1 MLRCPTTLQL
11 PIVVSESQDRAPL
24 ERARAFETAGDESVY
39 ASAIEEA
46 KVNYGWAI
54 DAFLDARAFEE
65 AIRICRKLIRLSP
78 DVVRTRFTLLFLL
91 VGLGRYE
98 EARPALEEY
107 VRVVQQ
113 SGTRS
118 FAIPRLQLL
127 AHVTEDPETN
137 ARIEEIL
144 LGLGAEQLGYSVH
157 TRDHLAAEPVSDPER
172 VERWETLLPIAL
184 RDD

>member
-1 MLRCPTTLQL
+1 MQPEM
-11 PIVVSESQDRAPL
+11 VVSHSQETDPL
-24 ERARAFETAGDESVY
+24 ARARAFEEAGDERVY
-39 ASAIEEA
+39 ESAIEDA

-54 DAFLDARAFEE
+54 DAFLEARAFEE

-91 VGLGRYE
+91 VGLARYD
-98 EARPALEEY
+98 EARAALHEY
-107 VRVVQQ
+107 VRVVIS

-127 AHVTEDPETN
+127 AHVTDDAETM
-137 ARIEEIL
+137 ALIDSIL
-144 LGLGAEQLGYSVH
+144 AELGAEQLGYTLHLS
-157 TRDHLAAEPVSDPER
+157 RDDPDSEAHSASER

>member
-1 MLRCPTTLQL
+1 MQPL
-11 PIVVSESQDRAPL
+11 IVVSESEDQAPL
-24 ERARAFETAGDESVY
+24 EKARAFEAAGDESVY
-39 ASAIEEA
+39 ESAIEEA

-54 DAFLDARAFEE
+54 DTFLEARAFEE

-91 VGLGRYE
+91 VGLGRYD

-107 VRVVQQ
+107 VRVVQET
-113 SGTRS
+113 GTRS

-127 AHVTEDPETN
+127 AHVTEDAETN
-137 ARIEEIL
+137 ARIEAIL
-144 LGLGAEQLGYSVH
+144 VGLGAEQLGYAIH
-157 TRDHLAAEPVSDPER
+157 TRDHHAGEPVSGAER

>member
-1 MLRCPTTLQL
+1 MQLQM
-11 PIVVSESQDRAPL
+11 VVSQSQEGDPL
-24 ERARAFETAGDESVY
+24 ARAREFEEAGDGRVY
-39 ASAIEEA
+39 ESAIEDA

-54 DAFLDARAFEE
+54 DAFLEARAFEE
-65 AIRICRKLIRLSP
+65 AIRICRKLIRLSS
-78 DVVRTRFTLLFLL
+78 DVVRTRYTLLFLL

-98 EARPALEEY
+98 EARAALDEY
-107 VRVVQQ
+107 VRVVIS

-127 AHVTEDPETN
+127 AHVTDDAETT
-137 ARIEEIL
+137 ALIDSIL
-144 LGLGAEQLGYSVH
+144 SDLGAEQPGY
-157 TRDHLAAEPVSDPER
+157 DLHLSRADTAGEAYSASER

>member
-1 MLRCPTTLQL
+1 
-11 PIVVSESQDRAPL
+11 VSEVPPHDPIA
-24 ERARAFETAGDESVY
+24 RARTFEEAGDECVY
-39 ASAIEEA
+39 RSAIEEA

-54 DAFLDARAFEE
+54 DTFLEGRSFEE

-78 DVVRTRFTLLFLL
+78 DVVRTRYSLVFLL

-98 EARPALEEY
+98 EARAALEDY
-107 VRVVQQ
+107 VRVVRE

-118 FAIPRLQLL
+118 FAIPRLHLL
-127 AHVTEDPETN
+127 AHVTEDAGTL

-144 LGLGAEQLGYSVH
+144 SELGADQLGYGQP
-157 TRDHLAAEPVSDPER
+157 LAREYLSAEPAASTER
-172 VERWETLLPIAL
+172 TERWETLLPIAL

>member
-1 MLRCPTTLQL
+1 MHPL
-11 PIVVSESQDRAPL
+11 IVVTESQDQTQI
-24 ERARAFETAGDESVY
+24 ERAKAFEAAGDESVY
-39 ASAIEEA
+39 ESAIEEA

-54 DAFLDARAFEE
+54 DSFLEARAFEE

-91 VGLGRYE
+91 VGLGRYA

-107 VRVVQQ
+107 VRVVQET
-113 SGTRS
+113 GTRS

-137 ARIEEIL
+137 ARIESIL
-144 LGLGAEQLGYSVH
+144 LGLGAEQLGYAVH
-157 TRDHLAAEPVSDPER
+157 TRDPAAAEAMSGAER